1 MTDETTHDP
10 DGVLPDDLHGARAAA
25 WAEHQQRCTDN
36 EPYTDGVTVE
46 SLTERVERFAAG
58 TAQLRRSGQD
68 YAPAVSGH
76 ERPRPD
82 DDSLEG
88 ADDDLERE
96 WPWVDVLPRGDRR
109 MFAEEMSQ
117 LMAEAAETDDLAPVE
132 QALREWRVT
141 SLTYSDP
148 GLAQLFTGPRTANG
162 ERVPKPVV

>member
-1 MTDETTHDP
+1 MTDETEHDP
-10 DGVLPDDLHGARAAA
+10 DGMPPDGLHGARAAA

-58 TAQLRRSGQD
+58 TAQIRHSGQD

-76 ERPRPD
+76 EGPGPD
-82 DDSLEG
+82 DDSLDG

-96 WPWVDVLPRGDRR
+96 WPWVDVLPECDRR
-109 MFAEEMSQ
+109 LFAEEMSQ
-117 LMAEAAETDDLAPVE
+117 LLAEAAETDDLAPVE

-148 GLAQLFTGPRTANG
+148 ELARLFTGPRTANG
-162 ERVPKPVV
+162 ERVPRPVV